1 MWQGLAQETICSQA
15 TPHGSGGGAGKSA
28 QGAAW
33 PPQHSAATG
42 VRSRAAPPP
51 MAKGEAEAP
60 LAVTCTLGPWDVTAR
75 SYPSPSSS
83 GADSG
88 WRLRPTGEGQQR
100 WQICL
105 YPGQVRQGS
114 SMCQLA
120 PPGADGRAP
129 PPQPQP

>member
-1 MWQGLAQETICSQA
+1 MCTGRAARQLRWSRRECTGRCMA
-15 TPHGSGGGAGKSA
+15 TSA
-28 QGAAW
+28 QRCYRRPQPRQ
-33 PPQHSAATG
+33 PP
-42 VRSRAAPPP
+42 RPLPR
-51 MAKGEAEAP
+51 GESEAP
-60 LAVTCTLGPWDVTAR
+60 LAVTLTLGPWDVTAR

-83 GADSG
+83 SADSG

-100 WQICL
+100 RQICL
-105 YPGQVRQGS
+105 YTGQVRQGS